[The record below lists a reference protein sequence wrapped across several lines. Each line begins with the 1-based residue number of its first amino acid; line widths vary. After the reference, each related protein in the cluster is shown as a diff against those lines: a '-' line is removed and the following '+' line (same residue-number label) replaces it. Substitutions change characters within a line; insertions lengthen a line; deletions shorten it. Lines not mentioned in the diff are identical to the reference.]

1 MVVIPARSMDEIA
14 TDIDNAKATKQLA
27 LNREAQAD
35 NRIREIESSIET
47 RESSLKDI
55 DRRKD
60 DAKNGKR
67 DPELIALQIESKVSK
82 QAIDLLKRLRD
93 LRKAEIEEAEVEAEH
108 ADIKIRVFEMES
120 ELQGK
125 RTEYNLLLTVVAG
138 DLTQTTDQQFLRELE
153 VRLLKLQ
160 QEQAS
165 ATQKVASKQENVIGR
180 RMKLHEAQLRLDLS
194 RR

>member
-1 MVVIPARSMDEIA
+1 
-14 TDIDNAKATKQLA
+14 
-27 LNREAQAD
+27 
-35 NRIREIESSIET
+35 
-47 RESSLKDI
+47 
-55 DRRKD
+55 
-60 DAKNGKR
+60 
-67 DPELIALQIESKVSK
+67 
-82 QAIDLLKRLRD
+82 
-93 LRKAEIEEAEVEAEH
+93 
-108 ADIKIRVFEMES
+108 MES

>member
-93 LRKAEIEEAEVEAEH
+93 LRKPRSKRQRLRRNMRMSKFVSLRW
-108 ADIKIRVFEMES
+108 RVNCRAS
-120 ELQGK
+120 EPS
-125 RTEYNLLLTVVAG
+125 TIYY
-138 DLTQTTDQQFLRELE
+138 
-153 VRLLKLQ
+153 
-160 QEQAS
+160 
-165 ATQKVASKQENVIGR
+165 
-180 RMKLHEAQLRLDLS
+180 
-194 RR
+194 